1 MAYEMVMPYHLHMP
15 SYFLETFTEYPE
27 LKLHIMAFSEETI
40 QQVWEKATPVAG
52 NDPAVWRQDQCKAW
66 IGRRFYGNRN
76 SEYGWEIDHIVPV
89 SKGGTDNLSN
99 LRPLQWDNNASRQN
113 DRLVCKITASGT
125 HNTEK

>member
-1 MAYEMVMPYHLHMP
+1 
-15 SYFLETFTEYPE
+15 
-27 LKLHIMAFSEETI
+27 MAFSEETI

-89 SKGGTDNLSN
+89 SKGGTDVSI
-99 LRPLQWDNNASRQN
+99 RPRACFSPSYNKVKSQTKHVWL
-113 DRLVCKITASGT
+113 LTLL
-125 HNTEK
+125 

>member
-1 MAYEMVMPYHLHMP
+1 
-15 SYFLETFTEYPE
+15 
-27 LKLHIMAFSEETI
+27 MAFSEETI

-125 HNTEK
+125 HNTEKYFCIAFIKSYSNTILKFL